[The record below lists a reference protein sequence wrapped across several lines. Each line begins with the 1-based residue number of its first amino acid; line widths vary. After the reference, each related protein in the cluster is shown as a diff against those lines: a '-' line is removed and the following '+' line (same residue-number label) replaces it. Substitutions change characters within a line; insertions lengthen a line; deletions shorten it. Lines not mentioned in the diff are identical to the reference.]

1 MIYLDNAAT
10 TFPKPNCVYEQ
21 VNTIQRT
28 IAVNV
33 GRGGYRTAS
42 EAMKIVDETR
52 TLLAELVGAAGPD
65 KVVFTPSAT
74 IAANEIIAGLD
85 WNEFRNVYVTPFEHN
100 AIARPLFSKCNA
112 LGIQI
117 RQIPFDRTTHE
128 LDIAALQRH
137 FAVNPPDFVFL
148 NHISNVTGTV
158 VPIEAIAD
166 IAHNYGAVVIADG
179 SQSVGLVP
187 INLRRSKIDYLIFA
201 GHKNI
206 YASWG
211 IGGFVC
217 NSNYALRPSIAGGT
231 GSDSLNLQMADSVP
245 HGFESGSPNII
256 AIASM
261 HTSLSWLCSVSIE
274 AIATHKDHLMQRL
287 VDGLTQCG
295 AQLYLPQ
302 KGVPHTSVLSFN
314 VPGYEANEV
323 GVILGEDFD
332 IAVRTGFHCAPF
344 IHDFL
349 GTKDCHGTVRASLGY
364 FNTEDDID
372 ALINAVKDLMEE

>member
-10 TFPKPNCVYEQ
+10 TFPKPDCVYDQ
-21 VNTIQRT
+21 VNTVQRT

-52 TLLAELVGAAGPD
+52 TLLAQLVGATGPD

-100 AIARPLFSKCNA
+100 AIARPLFSKCHA
-112 LGIQI
+112 LGIQM
-117 RQIPFDRTTHE
+117 RQIPFHRQSHQ
-128 LDIAALQRH
+128 LDIDELQRQ

-158 VPIEAIAD
+158 VPIEEIAQ
-166 IAHNYGAVVIADG
+166 IARSYGAVVIADG

-187 INLRRSKIDYLIFA
+187 INLKQSAIDYLIFA

-217 NSNYALRPSIAGGT
+217 NSSYPLKPAIAGGT
-231 GSDSLNLQMADSVP
+231 GSDSLNLRMADTVP
-245 HGFESGSPNII
+245 NGFESGSPNII

-261 HTSLSWLCSVSIE
+261 HASLRWLRSVSLE
-274 AIATHKDHLMQRL
+274 AIAAHKDRLMERL
-287 VDGLTQCG
+287 ILGLTQCG

-302 KGVPHTSVLSFN
+302 NGAGHTSVLSFN
-314 VPGYEANEV
+314 VPGYEPSEV

-332 IAVRTGFHCAPF
+332 IAVRTGYHCAPF
-344 IHDFL
+344 VHDFL
-349 GTKDCHGTVRASLGY
+349 ETKECHGTVRASLGY
-364 FNTEDDID
+364 FNTEADVD
-372 ALINAVKDLMEE
+372 ALINAVKDLIEN

>member
-33 GRGGYRTAS
+33 GRSGYRTAS

-100 AIARPLFSKCNA
+100 AIARPLFSKCTA
-112 LGIQI
+112 LGIQM
-117 RQIPFDRTTHE
+117 RQIPFDHTTHA
-128 LDIAALQRH
+128 LDIEALQRQ

-231 GSDSLNLQMADSVP
+231 GSDSLNLKMADSFP

-261 HTSLSWLCSVSIE
+261 HTSLSWLRSVSIE
-274 AIATHKDHLMQRL
+274 AIAIHKDHLMQRL

-332 IAVRTGFHCAPF
+332 IAVRTGYHCAPF

-349 GTKDCHGTVRASLGY
+349 GTKECHGTVRASLGY